1 MASLTLSESQQTR
14 FAHPSS
20 IGDFASPDAL
30 LDYAESLP
38 TVPDEGESIQEYRT
52 GGNEN
57 LFRIEKTPFPN
68 PAKGEIEVG
77 QLYYRP
83 THTVGKIYEIVSEPG
98 EDDTYHADHVICR
111 VHHYIETDSSNRK
124 HISFEHPVSVS
135 QFFREFA
142 PVPKESVQLD
152 MASLAG

>member
-1 MASLTLSESQQTR
+1 MASLTLSEAQETR

-20 IGDFASPDAL
+20 IGDFESPDAL

-38 TVPDEGESIQEYRT
+38 TVPEEGESIQEYRT

-57 LFRIEKTPFPN
+57 LFRIKKTPFPK
-68 PAKGEIEVG
+68 PVKGEIEVG

-83 THTVGKIYEIVSEPG
+83 THTVGSIYEIVSEPG
-98 EDDTYHADHVICR
+98 EDDTYHAAHVICR
-111 VHHYIETDSSNRK
+111 VHHYIETDTASRE
-124 HISFEHPVSVS
+124 HVSFEYPVFAS
-135 QFFREFA
+135 QFFREFT

-152 MASLAG
+152 MTNLAG